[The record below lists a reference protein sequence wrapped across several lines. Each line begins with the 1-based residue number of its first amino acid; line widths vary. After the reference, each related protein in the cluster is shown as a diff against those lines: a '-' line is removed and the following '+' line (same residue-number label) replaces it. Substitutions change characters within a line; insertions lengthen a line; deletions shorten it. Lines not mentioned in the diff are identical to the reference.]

1 MKFSILFGGRSFE
14 HEISI
19 VSAIA
24 LKKLLANTDIFIF
37 LDDNHEFYLI
47 KKENMKSI
55 FFINKGYLKE
65 QKIYLKK
72 NGFFTKTLFGEK
84 QVKIPTII
92 NLIHGGDGE
101 DGAIASLLDFYEISY
116 IGPRKEACIL
126 SYDKELTKILAQH
139 RGVNVLDYQIVF
151 QDSKIEVTNFPVI
164 IKPARL
170 GSSLGI
176 SIVKNKEELEYALD
190 KAFEYDKKVLIE
202 HFIPNIKEY
211 NLAGF
216 IANRELHFS
225 FVEEPKKDE
234 ILDFNRKYLD
244 FSRTTNTQKAD
255 LTTEMEN
262 ILKDNFSKI
271 YTNLFEGA
279 VIRCDFFI
287 HDNKCYLN
295 EINPIPGSLAN
306 YLFAN
311 FNVALNQI
319 STSLPKPN
327 NIKVTYE
334 FLNEIKVAK
343 GK

>member
-1 MKFSILFGGRSFE
+1 MKFSILFGGKSFE

-47 KKENMKSI
+47 KKENMKSV
-55 FFINKGYLKE
+55 FFSSKSYLKE
-65 QKIYLKK
+65 PKIYPKK
-72 NGFFTKTLFGEK
+72 NGFFTRTLFGEK
-84 QVKIPTII
+84 QIQIPTII

-101 DGAIASLLDFYEISY
+101 DGAIASLLDFYEIPY

-126 SYDKELTKILAQH
+126 SYDKELTKMLANH
-139 RGVNVLDYQIVF
+139 RGVNVLDYQVVF
-151 QDSKIEVTNFPVI
+151 QDSKIEVENFPVI

-176 SIVKNKEELEYALD
+176 SIVKNKEELEYSLD
-190 KAFEYDKKVLIE
+190 KAFEYDKKVIIE
-202 HFIPNIKEY
+202 SFIPNIKEY

-216 IANRELHFS
+216 FANKELHFS

-234 ILDFNRKYLD
+234 FLDFNKKYLD
-244 FSRTTNTQKAD
+244 FSRTTNTQQAD
-255 LTTEMEN
+255 ITTEVEN
-262 ILKDNFSKI
+262 MLKDNFSKI

-287 HDNKCYLN
+287 HNNTCYLN

-306 YLFAN
+306 YLFAD
-311 FNVALNQI
+311 FPTTLNKI

-327 NIKVTYE
+327 NIKATYK